1 MIQKVGIFLH
11 YLAFFNQPHLIPYM
25 LFLYLDAASERDYLY
40 SRTAL
45 EFVELAL
52 SIETG
57 EAGSVIDEERDEK
70 VKKRKKCLSL
80 LRNLESAVQEYCL
93 ANCIDYD
100 THLEKLEEAKESA
113 AKKKAFMLRRRQLQ
127 KRKDRG

>member
-1 MIQKVGIFLH
+1 MYNK
-11 YLAFFNQPHLIPYM
+11 
-25 LFLYLDAASERDYLY
+25 
-40 SRTAL
+40 TAL

-52 SIETG
+52 SRETG
-57 EAGSVIDEERDEK
+57 KAGSIIDEERDEK
-70 VKKRKKCLSL
+70 GKAKKCLSL
-80 LRNLESAVQEYCL
+80 LRDLESAVQEYCL

-127 KRKDRG
+127 KERIEVEATDGLASFSSP